1 MKNMKNTIS
10 ILALICSLAL
20 VSCAPPKPCE
30 TPTNGFLTGSN
41 KQVKMGNADAVEVF
55 KQLDVAWAKLDYKKM
70 KTFISDDAYL
80 SFDDGYVATTPQEFI
95 NKIKTEVARTQA
107 EGNIYEWTTNYAFA
121 LAQTDD
127 GDIET
132 TGDNGDWVN
141 AQFTSK
147 TTNPDSEID
156 SEIIYE
162 YYHIVEGK
170 VTQWNQFKK
179 TIKK

>member
-1 MKNMKNTIS
+1 MKNSIS
-10 ILALICSLAL
+10 ILILFLL
-20 VSCAPPKPCE
+20 TTLSCVPAPPCE
-30 TPTNGFLTGSN
+30 TSKNGFLTGSN
-41 KQVKMGNADAVEVF
+41 KQVKMGSSDAVKIF
-55 KQLDVAWAKLDYKKM
+55 KQLDVAWANLDYEKM
-70 KTFISDDAYL
+70 KTFIADDAYL

-95 NKIKTEVARTQA
+95 DKIKNEVAQTQS
-107 EGNIYEWTTNYAFA
+107 EGNIYEWTTNYAFS

-127 GDIET
+127 GDSET
-132 TGDNGDWVN
+132 TVDNGDWVH

>member
-1 MKNMKNTIS
+1 MKNRIS
-10 ILALICSLAL
+10 IAALICALTL
-20 VSCAPPKPCE
+20 VSCVPPPPCE
-30 TPTNGFLTGSN
+30 TPVNGFLTGTS
-41 KQVKMGNADAVEVF
+41 KQIKMGNEDAVNVF
-55 KQLDVAWAKLDYKKM
+55 KQLDIAWGKLDYEKM

-80 SFDDGYVATTPQEFI
+80 SFDDGFVATTPQEFI
-95 NKIKTEVARTQA
+95 DKIKTEVAKTQA
-107 EGNIYEWTTNYAFA
+107 AGNNYEWTTNYAFA

-127 GDIET
+127 GDDET
-132 TGDNGDWVN
+132 KGEVGDWVN

-147 TTNPDSEID
+147 PTNPDSEID

-170 VTQWNQFKK
+170 VTFWNQFKK